1 MEKLLFPVLATILI
15 GPSLAF
21 ANAPEIAGRD
31 CKERVTF
38 EQRLCDPGKANV
50 VAAPFD
56 LYARARDIPIDPVA
70 GASLPA
76 AFTAYVY
83 DFNADANSGWL
94 APPVFHIPR
103 PFPHTPAILGT
114 LKFALHNGLPDV
126 LDNTI
131 MINKAI
137 PAGPQPLNIHTH
149 GLVVLPHAAD
159 ANGAYGDY
167 VGVLACPQSTAAS
180 CPHEPK
186 DLQMTQVCGVAKNA
200 QSSHTCPGMGHA
212 GHSGSASMAGVQHV
226 HGHDVLLGPVNY
238 NIEIPG
244 IHPASFG
251 WFHPHA
257 HEISSAQVGAGLS
270 GVLTIGTLCSD
281 PSLDAPSRNAF
292 CTEANNEP
300 VLTSNVRERVLM
312 LKDLQVFED
321 RQGTAPVNAGG
332 NTTQPAKHPSAEGYR
347 IVPTCKTPG
356 LNAQGICAF
365 DADPDGAATAIPGN
379 WLFTVNGQLKPSIAM
394 TLGVPELWRT
404 ANVSANA
411 TYRLSL
417 CRDAPA
423 PDTDNALLVSCSSYK
438 GFQIVSLDGGTKIT
452 DPTLK
457 AETEILL
464 PPGARAEIW
473 IVPEAGD
480 HFSLVQKGFKKP
492 DLYPPAILATVTA
505 GDAPL
510 SANTGGPLSP
520 SFVSAPA
527 DAQAVLASAARPA
540 FEKPDDCEHRPEAA
554 GVNDWLSLDGTD
566 QTVSLFFGKI
576 SGDLP
581 EILTLGIVPGDVR
594 TSSDPQIKAQIEDCL
609 AGADPDRLSCKY
621 FKGGPF
627 RMEDRNLCLK
637 HGARITFRIF
647 NLTGET
653 HNFHIHQ
660 QKFAVSSQGA
670 MNSTDVPTAAVG
682 GSLNQRQIASNGA
695 AAPSASTPQTD
706 NTFIVDSVPV
716 PSVWPTDSDANPQA
730 PPTDFNGHPVVAV
743 ETVTMTFDKP
753 QQVGDFVFHCHILEH
768 EDKGMMKRI
777 TVWTKDAH

>member
-1 MEKLLFPVLATILI
+1 MRKLLFPFLAAILI
-15 GPSLAF
+15 APSLAS
-21 ANAPEIAGRD
+21 AGSPSIRGRS
-31 CKERVTF
+31 CTERVTF
-38 EQRLCDPGKANV
+38 EQPLCDLGTANV

-56 LYARARDIPIDPVA
+56 LYAKARDIEIDPVA

-83 DFNADANSGWL
+83 DFGADVNSGWL

-103 PFPHTPAILGT
+103 PYQHVPASLGT
-114 LKFALHNGLPDV
+114 MRFTLHNVLPDA

-131 MINKAI
+131 MINQAI
-137 PAGPQPLNIHTH
+137 PAGPQPVNIHTH
-149 GLVVLPHAAD
+149 GLVLVPHAAD

-186 DLQMTQVCGVAKNA
+186 DLQMTQVCGVAKSA
-200 QSSHTCPGMGHA
+200 QSGHACPGMGHA
-212 GHSGSASMAGVQHV
+212 GHLGPAPAAGVQHV
-226 HGHDVLLGPVNY
+226 HGHDVLLGSVNY
-238 NIEIPG
+238 SIDIPG
-244 IHPASFG
+244 IHPASFA

-281 PSLDAPSRNAF
+281 PSLDTASRNTF
-292 CTEANNEP
+292 CRDVNGEP
-300 VLTSNVRERVLM
+300 VLKPNARERVMM
-312 LKDLQVFED
+312 LKDLQVYDE
-321 RQGTAPVNAGG
+321 RQGTAPVTSGG
-332 NTTQPAKHPSAEGYR
+332 NPTQPAKHPSAEGYR
-347 IVPTCKTPG
+347 IVPTCNTPG
-356 LNAQGICAF
+356 LVAQAFCHF
-365 DADPDGAATAIPGN
+365 DADPDGAATTIAGN
-379 WLFTVNGQLKPSIAM
+379 WLFTVNGQLKPTIAM
-394 TLGVPELWRT
+394 TVGTPELWRV
-404 ANVSANA
+404 ANISANA

-417 CRDAPA
+417 RNDSPA
-423 PDTDNALLVSCSSYK
+423 PDNDDPALATCSSYK

-452 DPTLK
+452 DPALK

-464 PPGARAEIW
+464 PPGARADIW
-473 IVPEAGD
+473 IVPQVGD
-480 HFSLVQKGFKKP
+480 HFWLVQKGFKKP

-505 GDAPL
+505 PNPPTSAEAGGAL
-510 SANTGGPLSP
+510 SLG
-520 SFVSAPA
+520 FVSAPVN
-527 DAQAVLASAARPA
+527 AQVMSASATQPA
-540 FEKPDDCEHRPEAA
+540 FEKPDDCEHRPETA
-554 GVNDWLSLDGTD
+554 GVNDWLSLDGTNE
-566 QTVSLFFGKI
+566 TVSLFFGKI

-581 EILTLGIVPGDVR
+581 EILTLGIVRGDVQ

-609 AGADPDRLSCKY
+609 AGGDPDRLSCRY
-621 FKGGPF
+621 LKGGPF
-627 RMEDRNLCLK
+627 RMEDRSLCLK

-660 QKFAVSSQGA
+660 QKFAVSSQGT
-670 MNSTDVPTAAVG
+670 MSSTEASTAAVG
-682 GSLNQRQIASNGA
+682 GSLNQRQLASSRV
-695 AAPSASTPQTD
+695 AAPSTSTPQTD

-716 PSVWPTDSDANPQA
+716 PSVWSTDAQGNLQ
-730 PPTDFNGHPVVAV
+730 PPAI
-743 ETVTMTFDKP
+743 ETVTMKFDKP